1 MLTFCE
7 VEALLGRPLPPSAS
21 ARRDWWTNHHGHA
34 QAYYGW
40 RAVGWRIV
48 SVDLERQLVT
58 FRKG

>member
-1 MLTFCE
+1 MLTFRE
-7 VEALLGRPLPPSAS
+7 VEALLGRPLPPSAR

-34 QAYYGW
+34 QAHYGW
-40 RAVGWRIV
+40 RAAGWRIV